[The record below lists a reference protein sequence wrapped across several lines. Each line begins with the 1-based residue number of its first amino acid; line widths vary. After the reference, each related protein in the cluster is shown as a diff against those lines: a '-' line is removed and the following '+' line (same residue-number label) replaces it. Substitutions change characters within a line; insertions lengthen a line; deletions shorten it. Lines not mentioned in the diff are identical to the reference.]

1 MNRPSGLTLQK
12 SHTDIKIDG
21 PETPVFKG
29 IIFPENYMFQRPVRE
44 KIILIKFPQILLF
57 GPQMCQN
64 VRSVVAILIF

>member
-29 IIFPENYMFQRPVRE
+29 IIFPKNSMSQQPVRE
-44 KIILIKFPQILLF
+44 KIFLI
-57 GPQMCQN
+57 
-64 VRSVVAILIF
+64 